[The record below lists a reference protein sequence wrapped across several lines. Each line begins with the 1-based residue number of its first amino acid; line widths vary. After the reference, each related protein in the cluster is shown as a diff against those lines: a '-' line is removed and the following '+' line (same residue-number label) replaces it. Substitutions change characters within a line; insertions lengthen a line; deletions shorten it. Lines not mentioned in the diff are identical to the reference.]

1 MSNMQISDAMDLHQ
15 TDTRVEKIPL
25 KKTTH
30 NITSIQQLYETQ
42 DWKWYIYNGQNIRMD
57 EDNFGS
63 DQRTGDW
70 SKSELSENK

>member
-1 MSNMQISDAMDLHQ
+1 MQISDAMDLHQ

-42 DWKWYIYNGQNIRMD
+42 D
-57 EDNFGS
+57 
-63 DQRTGDW
+63 
-70 SKSELSENK
+70 